1 MDKKLKF
8 MKRWFAWTAILSAI
22 VFVIIG
28 LLAPV
33 EAGMSQFGHWLK
45 TFFGWCCVTAILET
59 FVYTIA
65 QVAWHWKED
74 YKTKYGD
81 KWFIEGI
88 KEDFRYIKEQFT
100 WKKFF
105 KYVGIYILF
114 FAACLLI
121 FGVIEYFVP

>member
-1 MDKKLKF
+1 MNKYKF
-8 MKRWFAWTAILSAI
+8 MKWAFILTAIASAI
-22 VFVIIG
+22 VFFIVG
-28 LLAPV
+28 ATAPI
-33 EAGMSQFGHWLK
+33 EAGMSKFGHWLK
-45 TFFGWCCVTAILET
+45 TFFMWVWVTAILET
-59 FVYTIA
+59 MMYTVGQIVY
-65 QVAWHWKED
+65 HWMDD
-74 YKTKYGD
+74 YKDKYG
-81 KWFIEGI
+81 KRWFIEGI